1 MKVDYV
7 VKQFSSGEYDVKL
20 NGRIYGD
27 TAEVH
32 WNWFAPNE
40 RDLMIP
46 LMVADAVR
54 RQYGEAVKLTLI
66 ANYLPYAR
74 QDRVFEAGNALP
86 IEVLTKLLRGAYHE
100 VRTMGLHCAEGYV
113 GVNQKFNPN
122 SLPRGYNLVFPDVSA
137 KNHYELGSAWVRDGI
152 GCGGISLGR
161 FNIQPQCITI
171 RKVRTNDGI
180 KGQIVD
186 DDSFE
191 RVNADTP
198 FLLIDDL
205 VAGGRSFI
213 NAAQLLKQQFGESIK
228 VELMVYHAFLDYGV
242 DALKDAGISKIYI
255 INPDSYEYI
264 VGLYPTEVDYFEFV
278 PIENIV
284 RY

>member
-1 MKVDYV
+1 MKVDYI

-54 RQYGEAVKLTLI
+54 RQYGDAVKLTLV

-86 IEVLTKLLRGAYHE
+86 IEVLTKLLKGAYHE

-122 SLPRGYNLVFPDVSA
+122 SLPREYNLVFPDVSA
-137 KNHYELGSAWVRDGI
+137 HKHYELCSAWVGDGI
-152 GCGGISLGR
+152 ISENGFSWGR
-161 FNIQPQCITI
+161 MNMQPHRITI
-171 RKVRTNDGI
+171 SKVRTNDAVESQLI
-180 KGQIVD
+180 D
-186 DDSFE
+186 DGSFE
-191 RVNADTP
+191 RVNVDTP
-198 FLLIDDL
+198 FLLVDDL

-213 NAAQLLKQQFGESIK
+213 NAAQLLKQQFGDSIK
-228 VELMVYHAFLDYGV
+228 VELMVYHAFLDYGIGE
-242 DALKDAGISKIYI
+242 LKEAGIGKVYV

-264 VGLYPTEVDYFEFV
+264 IGLYPDEASYFEFV
-278 PIENIV
+278 PIGNI
-284 RY
+284 